1 MLADSHCH
9 LNEFKNVA
17 EQVKKAANA
26 GVLQIVSNSVDLES
40 MQENLK
46 IAKSFKEVQ
55 CALGLHPSNVLRMS
69 SEEIEQALAFM
80 EKNAVKCIA
89 IGETGLD
96 FKHAET
102 EPQRA
107 KQRELFTKQIELA
120 KELDKPVIVH
130 SRMARAECV
139 KLLAEYNAEKV
150 LMHWFV
156 ASDKLLQKVNELGY
170 FISVGPSI
178 LFNGHICRFLEKVP
192 IENLLLETDAPV
204 SYNGKRAEPFWI
216 KSVAEKVASVLQIS
230 LEEVEERTSKNFS
243 KLFES

>member
-17 EQVKKAANA
+17 EQVKKAANV
-26 GVLQIVSNSVDLES
+26 GVVQIVSNSVDLES
-40 MQENLK
+40 MQKNLR

-55 CALGLHPSNVLRMS
+55 CALGLHPSNVLQMGNK
-69 SEEIEQALAFM
+69 EIEYALAFI
-80 EKNAVKCIA
+80 EKNAAKCIA

-96 FKHAET
+96 FRHAET
-102 EPQRA
+102 ELQRA
-107 KQRELFTKQIELA
+107 KQRESFTKQIELA

-139 KLLAEYNAEKV
+139 KLLAKHNVEKV
-150 LMHWFV
+150 LMHWFI
-156 ASDKLLQKVNELGY
+156 ANDKLLQKVIDLKY
-170 FISVGPSI
+170 FISIGPSV

-230 LEEVEERTSKNFS
+230 LKEVEKHTSKNFS

>member
-9 LNEFKNVA
+9 LNEFKDVA

-26 GVLQIVSNSVDLES
+26 GVLQIVSNSVDLGS
-40 MQENLK
+40 MHENLK
-46 IAKSFKEVQ
+46 LAERFKNVQ
-55 CALGLHPSNVLRMS
+55 CALGLHPSNVLQMR
-69 SEEIEQALAFM
+69 SEEIEHALAFI
-80 EKNAVKCIA
+80 EENAAKCIA

-102 EPQRA
+102 ELQRV

-120 KELDKPVIVH
+120 KELDKPIIVH

-156 ASDKLLQKVNELGY
+156 ASDKLLQKVIKLEY
-170 FISVGPSI
+170 FISIGPSI
-178 LFNGHICRFLEKVP
+178 LFNAHVRKFLEKVP

-216 KSVAEKVASVLQIS
+216 RSVAEKAASVLQ
-230 LEEVEERTSKNFS
+230 LEFEEIKSETGKNFS
-243 KLFES
+243 KLFKC